1 MSTSTSKKIYVLFL
15 FFSMSYS
22 FGYAQSAS
30 EESGYRLGP
39 GDRIFIQVFDE
50 SDLTMT
56 TTIGESGSINYSYLG
71 DILVTGKTALALE
84 KEIVQ
89 LLANGYLVNP
99 SVNISIEEYRPFF
112 IYGEVRSPG
121 GYSYQPGLTM
131 EKAIAIAG
139 GLTDRASRRKI
150 FIAREAE
157 GKKSTFKASLST
169 SVRPDDIV
177 TVKEGFF

>member
-1 MSTSTSKKIYVLFL
+1 M
-15 FFSMSYS
+15 
-22 FGYAQSAS
+22 
-30 EESGYRLGP
+30 
-39 GDRIFIQVFDE
+39 
-50 SDLTMT
+50 
-56 TTIGESGSINYSYLG
+56 
-71 DILVTGKTALALE
+71 ALE

-89 LLANGYLVNP
+89 LLANGYLVSP